1 MARHKTCTSPP
12 CQGTALRRSDIES
25 SLSVERWDCPRCGK
39 PYHCPTAL
47 ASTAQVASTVSALS
61 IAATFAL
68 HLMTMDWDGAVE
80 HAAENLAE
88 ILG

>member
-1 MARHKTCTSPP
+1 MNKVKRCNSPA

-47 ASTAQVASTVSALS
+47 TPITQAASTASALA
-61 IAATFAL
+61 IVATFAL
-68 HLMTMDWDGAVE
+68 HLVTMDWDGAIE
-80 HAAENLAE
+80 HAGENLDQL
-88 ILG
+88 LG